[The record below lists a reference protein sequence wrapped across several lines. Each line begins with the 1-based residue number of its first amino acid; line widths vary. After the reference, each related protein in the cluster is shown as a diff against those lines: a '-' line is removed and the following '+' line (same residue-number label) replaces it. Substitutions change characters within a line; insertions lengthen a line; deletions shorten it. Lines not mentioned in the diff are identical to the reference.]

1 MVIES
6 VWSREQALGQR
17 MRKLKL
23 TFIVVKNSALN
34 PKKLMQGI
42 AYRFISVCICFT
54 LSNTTILFMVI
65 CRGLYKNAKYSFCL
79 HGECCRKLFTSSS
92 KWFKFSTL
100 TLETCSCRL
109 VGFHLSEWVVSRL
122 ILETKHKEDKERNF
136 LWVKGRL
143 GMQVCCN
150 RVRWNW
156 WVSSRQ
162 RA

>member
-23 TFIVVKNSALN
+23 TFVVVKNSALN

-92 KWFKFSTL
+92 K
-100 TLETCSCRL
+100 
-109 VGFHLSEWVVSRL
+109 
-122 ILETKHKEDKERNF
+122 
-136 LWVKGRL
+136 
-143 GMQVCCN
+143 
-150 RVRWNW
+150 
-156 WVSSRQ
+156 
-162 RA
+162 